1 MSGRAPRTEKIRY
14 PEKTVT
20 ISGTFDENYGYATVR
35 ATKYTAAATV
45 SVEKN
50 SRCSVYVSSS
60 TSDRRPLCTVT
71 FNGET
76 VKSGYCEYKFS
87 ITADTTI
94 KFTKSGSSSKGYY
107 WICAITT
114 S

>member
-20 ISGTFDENYGYATVR
+20 ISGTFDKDYGYATVR

-50 SRCSVYVSSS
+50 AHCSVRVSSS
-60 TSDRRPLCTVT
+60 NSDARKNCSVT

-76 VKSGYCEYKFS
+76 VKSGYGDYSFIIE
-87 ITADTTI
+87 DNTTI
-94 KFTKSGSSSKGYY
+94 DFRRRSSSGHYY
-107 WICAITT
+107 WVCNITT
-114 S
+114 N